1 MQDSQTTPFPPP
13 PPSYQRPRRTRWW
26 IPVVIILG
34 VIVLFFAALA
44 GFIGFFVSKIETK
57 HKDVSVRD
65 NTVLLLDLSG
75 GLDEYNA
82 PMTFNFG
89 DQKKG
94 TSLFDVLTAIQKA
107 KTDDHIK
114 GIYYRAGGAGFGMAK
129 LNELRDALVDF
140 RTSGKFVYAFLES
153 GSKAHYYL
161 ASAADSIFMPQE
173 GMLEL
178 NAYGASAPFMK
189 GMFDKIGVEWHV
201 QQFEEYKSAAES
213 MSRTNWSAPAKEE
226 VRALIDQ
233 RVQMF
238 VSSVAQGRHMTEDK
252 VRATL
257 DRGLYTADS
266 AKAQGFI
273 DRIVM
278 ENDLRTDIAKRLSP
292 SDSSEEPSLR
302 MVSISNYDG
311 GDRLSKSSID
321 SKNTIAIVYASG
333 AIYAGKN
340 DNPFDQENIYAKN
353 LIKELKKAREDDD
366 ITGIILRID
375 SPGGSV
381 IGSEEIWAEIL
392 KTRKVKPVY
401 ASMSD
406 VAASGG
412 YYIAM
417 ACDTIIAHPAT
428 ITGSIGVI
436 LAIPNVAGTLDRIG
450 VTIDTVSAGASSQFM
465 NPMMKFS
472 EADKNT
478 LRDLS
483 APIYRRFV
491 QRVADS
497 RKKSFEETRL
507 VARGRVWT
515 GEAAKKAGL
524 TDVSGG
530 LIASIDLMKQRLG
543 VEKGKKV
550 NIVTFPEEIDNLAGL
565 LKMFGIDD
573 NSGDDDEEATASQN
587 ASVQH
592 LLAGLTSKATPLEQ
606 VWKTL
611 PLPMQQQLFHAA
623 RLTDIGM
630 HEHSMVMM
638 PTSIAVD

>member
-1 MQDSQTTPFPPP
+1 MQDNQTAPFPPP
-13 PPSYQRPRRTRWW
+13 PPMYQRPRRSRWW

-44 GFIGFFVSKIETK
+44 GFVGLVVSKLETK

-75 GLDEYNA
+75 GLEEYKA
-82 PMTFNFG
+82 PMTLNFG
-89 DQKKG
+89 DKGHG
-94 TSLFDVLTAIQKA
+94 TSLFEILTAIEHA

-140 RTSGKFVYAFLES
+140 RSSGKFVYAFIES

-178 NAYGASAPFMK
+178 NAFGASAPFMK

-213 MSRTNWSAPAKEE
+213 MTRSNWSAPAKEE

-233 RVQMF
+233 RASMF
-238 VSSVAQGRHMTEDK
+238 VSAVAQGRHLSEEK

-278 ENDLRTDIAKRLSP
+278 ENDLRTDIARRLNP
-292 SDSSEEPSLR
+292 KDSSDEPSLR
-302 MVSISNYDG
+302 LVSVANYDG
-311 GDRLSKSSID
+311 VEDHDNSSVD
-321 SKNTIAIVYASG
+321 KNNTIAIVYASG

-340 DNPFDQENIYAKN
+340 DNPFEQENIYAKN

-366 ITGIILRID
+366 VTAIILRID

-381 IGSEEIWAEIL
+381 IGSEEIWAEII

-417 ACDTIIAHPAT
+417 ACDTIVAHPAT

-436 LAIPNVAGTLDRIG
+436 LAIPNVAGTMDKIG
-450 VTIDTVSAGASSQFM
+450 VTIDTVSTGSSSQFM

-472 EADKNT
+472 EADKTT
-478 LRDLS
+478 LHDLS

-491 QRVADS
+491 QRVADA

-507 VARGRVWT
+507 VSRGRVWT

-524 TDVSGG
+524 VDVSGG
-530 LIASIDLMKQRLG
+530 LQTTIDMVKKRLG
-543 VEKGKKV
+543 VPAGKKV
-550 NIVTFPEEIDNLAGL
+550 NIISFPEEIDNLAAL
-565 LKMFGIDD
+565 LKMFGVDD
-573 NSGDDDEEATASQN
+573 GSSDDDEETQASQK
-587 ASVQH
+587 ASVRQ
-592 LLAGLTSKATPLEQ
+592 LLAGLTSSATPIEQ

-611 PLPMQQQLFHAA
+611 PYPVQQQLFHAA

-630 HEHSMVMM
+630 HEHTMVMM
-638 PTSIAVD
+638 PTTVSVD

>member
-1 MQDSQTTPFPPP
+1 MQDSHTAPFPPP
-13 PPSYQRPRRTRWW
+13 PPMYQRPRRSRWW

-34 VIVLFFAALA
+34 VIVLFFAVLA
-44 GFIGFFVSKIETK
+44 GFVGMVVSKLEPK

-75 GLDEYNA
+75 GLEEYKA

-89 DQKKG
+89 GQKNG
-94 TSLFDVLTAIQKA
+94 TSLFNILTAIQHA
-107 KTDDHIK
+107 KSDDHIK
-114 GIYYRAGGAGFGMAK
+114 GIYYRAGGTGFGMAK
-129 LNELRDALVDF
+129 LNELRDALIDF
-140 RTSGKFVYAFLES
+140 RSSGKFVYAFIES

-178 NAYGASAPFMK
+178 NAFGAAAPFLK

-213 MSRTNWSAPAKEE
+213 MSRSNWSAPAKEE
-226 VRALIDQ
+226 IRALLDQ
-233 RVQMF
+233 RVSMF
-238 VSSVAQGRHMTEDK
+238 VTAVAQGRHMSEDK
-252 VRATL
+252 VSATIS
-257 DRGLYTADS
+257 RGLYTADS
-266 AKAQGFI
+266 AKASGFI

-278 ENDLRTDIAKRLSP
+278 ENDLRTDIARRLNP
-292 SDSSEEPSLR
+292 KDSADEPSLR
-302 MVSISNYDG
+302 MVSVANYDS
-311 GDRLSKSSID
+311 GDRLEKSSVD
-321 SKNTIAIVYASG
+321 KNNTIAIVYASG

-340 DNPFDQENIYAKN
+340 NNPFDQENIHAKN
-353 LIKELKKAREDDD
+353 LIKEIKKAREDDD
-366 ITGIILRID
+366 IKAIILRID

-381 IGSEEIWAEIL
+381 IGSEEIWAEIIR
-392 KTRKVKPVY
+392 TRKVKPVY

-417 ACDTIIAHPAT
+417 ACDTIVAHPAT

-436 LAIPNVAGTLDRIG
+436 LAIPNVAGTMDKIG
-450 VTIDTVSAGASSQFM
+450 VTIDTVSTGSSSQFM
-465 NPMMKFS
+465 NPMMKFT
-472 EADKNT
+472 EADKAT
-478 LRDLS
+478 LRNLS

-491 QRVADS
+491 QRVADA
-497 RKKSFEETRL
+497 RKKTFEETRL

-524 TDVSGG
+524 IDVSGG
-530 LIASIDLMKQRLG
+530 LMTTIDMVKKRLG
-543 VEKGKKV
+543 VAEGKKV
-550 NIVTFPEEIDNLAGL
+550 NIVIYPEEVDNLSAL
-565 LKMFGIDD
+565 LKMIGID
-573 NSGDDDEEATASQN
+573 NGSGDDDDESEASQP
-587 ASVQH
+587 AAVQH

-611 PLPMQQQLFHAA
+611 PYPIQQQLFHAA

-630 HEHSMVMM
+630 HEHSMVML
-638 PTSIAVD
+638 PTVMTID